1 VSGNGRRRSEPERSE
16 ASANGAAKAS
26 ASASERGR
34 QARGSRETRGAS
46 ESDLGARPE
55 VVLVT
60 GFPAFTARRMAQ
72 KILASDPEARVYLLA
87 RSKFADAAHELARAL
102 PAGQG
107 DRLEVIEGDVC
118 DMDLG
123 LSGPEYRVLAGE
135 VTTIHHMAGIYY
147 MGVDRATA
155 RRVNVQGTRG
165 ILELAAEAVR
175 LRRICHWSTASV
187 SGKRKGVILEEE
199 LDEGQGFHNFYEE
212 TKFEAEKLAHA
223 AQRSLPVT
231 ILRPG
236 IIVGD
241 SGTGEI
247 DKLDGPYYLLV
258 LIATNATQLR
268 VPLPGRGSAP
278 LNLVPID
285 FVIDAGYQLSRD
297 ERAAGRTFHLTDPN
311 PLPARRVYEM
321 VAELSQRKLARGF
334 LPTGLARTLL
344 RTPGIDRIAR
354 GPLSFLESFDQQ
366 CFYNCR
372 HALALLDQAG
382 IKCPPFDAYAEHVVT
397 FVRSVHAARRQKLE
411 DEVFDPFD

>member
-1 VSGNGRRRSEPERSE
+1 
-16 ASANGAAKAS
+16 
-26 ASASERGR
+26 
-34 QARGSRETRGAS
+34 
-46 ESDLGARPE
+46 

-60 GFPAFTARRMAQ
+60 GFPAFTARRMAL
-72 KILASDPEARVYLLA
+72 KVLASDPDAIVFLLA
-87 RSKFADAAHELARAL
+87 RAKFLDAARELAGSL
-102 PAGQG
+102 PPDQG
-107 DRLEVIEGDVC
+107 RRLEVIEGDVC

-135 VTTIHHMAGIYY
+135 VTTVHHMAGIYY

-187 SGKRKGVILEEE
+187 SGKRRGVILEEE

-212 TKFEAEKLAHA
+212 TKFEAEKLARG
-223 AQRSLPVT
+223 AQRNLPLT

-236 IIVGD
+236 VIVGD
-241 SGTGEI
+241 SASGEI

-258 LIATNATQLR
+258 LIATSAAQLR
-268 VPLPGRGSAP
+268 VPLPGRGTAP
-278 LNLVPID
+278 LHLVPID
-285 FVIDAGYQLSRD
+285 YVIDAGYALSRD

-311 PLPARRVYEM
+311 PLPARRVYEL

-344 RTPGIDRIAR
+344 RTPGIDRLAR
-354 GPLSFLESFDQQ
+354 GPLSFLESFDMQ
-366 CFYNCR
+366 CFYNSR
-372 HALALLDQAG
+372 HATALLEEAG

>member
-1 VSGNGRRRSEPERSE
+1 MTGTGNGTG
-16 ASANGAAKAS
+16 AGNGKN
-26 ASASERGR
+26 GR
-34 QARGSRETRGAS
+34 LTS
-46 ESDLGARPE
+46 ESDLPGRPE

-60 GFPAFTARRMAQ
+60 GFPAFTARRMAL
-72 KILASDPEARVYLLA
+72 KVLAADPAAQVFLLA
-87 RSKFADAAHELARAL
+87 RSKFVDAARELARAL
-102 PAGQG
+102 PPDQG
-107 DRLEVIEGDVC
+107 RRLEVIEGDVC

-155 RRVNVQGTRG
+155 RKVNVQGTRG

-175 LRRICHWSTASV
+175 LRRIVHWSTASV
-187 SGKRKGVILEEE
+187 SGKRRGVVLEEE

-212 TKFEAEKLAHA
+212 TKFEAEKLARA
-223 AQRSLPVT
+223 AQRNLPLT
-231 ILRPG
+231 ILRPSV
-236 IIVGD
+236 IVGD
-241 SGTGEI
+241 SASGEI

-258 LIATNATQLR
+258 LIATSAAQLR
-268 VPLPGRGSAP
+268 VPLPGRGTAP
-278 LNLVPID
+278 LHLVPID
-285 FVIDAGYQLSRD
+285 YVIDAGYALARD

-311 PLPARRVYEM
+311 PLPARRVYELC
-321 VAELSQRKLARGF
+321 AELSQRKLARGF
-334 LPTGLARTLL
+334 LPTGLAKTLL
-344 RTPGIDRIAR
+344 RTPGIDRLAR

-372 HALALLDQAG
+372 HALALLEPAG
-382 IKCPPFDAYAEHVVT
+382 VKCPPFDAYAENVVT

>member
-1 VSGNGRRRSEPERSE
+1 MTGTGNG
-16 ASANGAAKAS
+16 NGTS
-26 ASASERGR
+26 GR
-34 QARGSRETRGAS
+34 VGRLNS
-46 ESDLGARPE
+46 ESDLPARPE

-60 GFPAFTARRMAQ
+60 GFPAFTARRMAL
-72 KILASDPEARVYLLA
+72 KVLASDPDAIVFLLA
-87 RSKFADAAHELARAL
+87 RAKFLDAARELAGSL
-102 PAGQG
+102 PPDQG
-107 DRLEVIEGDVC
+107 RRLEVIEGDVC

-135 VTTIHHMAGIYY
+135 VTTVHHMAGIYY

-187 SGKRKGVILEEE
+187 SGKRRGVILEEE

-212 TKFEAEKLAHA
+212 TKFEAEKLARG
-223 AQRSLPVT
+223 AQRNLPLT

-236 IIVGD
+236 VIVGD
-241 SGTGEI
+241 SASGEI

-258 LIATNATQLR
+258 LIATSAAQLR
-268 VPLPGRGSAP
+268 VPLPGRGTAP
-278 LNLVPID
+278 LHLVPID
-285 FVIDAGYQLSRD
+285 YVIDAGYALSRD

-311 PLPARRVYEM
+311 PLPARRVYQL

-344 RTPGIDRIAR
+344 RTPGIDRLAR
-354 GPLSFLESFDQQ
+354 GPLSFLESFDMQ
-366 CFYNCR
+366 CFYNSR
-372 HALALLDQAG
+372 HATALLEEVG
-382 IKCPPFDAYAEHVVT
+382 VKCPPFDTYAEHVVT